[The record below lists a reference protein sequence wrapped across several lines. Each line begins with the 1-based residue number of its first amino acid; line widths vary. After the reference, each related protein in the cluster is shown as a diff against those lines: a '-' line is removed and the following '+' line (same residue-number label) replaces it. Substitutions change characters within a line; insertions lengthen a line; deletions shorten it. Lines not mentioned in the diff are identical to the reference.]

1 MKFESFSYL
10 RELGC
15 GLLNMNEVVVID
27 YGFGNL
33 LSVIRAFERI
43 GVSAR
48 VSSEPEQILGATHV
62 VLPGVGAF
70 PRGMEKLR
78 VLDLD
83 STIKKVAE
91 SGKPLLGICLGM
103 QLLLEDSEEFTKT
116 KGLGLIPGNVVS
128 IPTKDLGGFKLM
140 VPHVGWN
147 LLCNPNETKNGQD
160 SILSES
166 TGKENVYFVHSYMAV
181 PKMKTNILAMTYYGG
196 HEIVAAIA
204 KDNIIGCQFHP
215 EKSGEAG
222 LRILENFSRMK

>member
-10 RELGC
+10 RELAC
-15 GLLNMNEVVVID
+15 GHLNMNEVVIID
-27 YGFGNL
+27 YGLGNL

-48 VSSEPEQILGATHV
+48 VSFEPEQILSATHV

-70 PRGMEKLR
+70 PKGMEKLR
-78 VLDLD
+78 VRDLD
-83 STIKKVAE
+83 STINKVAE

-103 QLLLEDSEEFTKT
+103 QLLLDDSEEFTKT
-116 KGLGLIPGNVVS
+116 RGLGLIPGNVVP
-128 IPTKDLGGFKLM
+128 IPSNDLGGSKLM

-147 LLCNPNETKNGQD
+147 LLCNPNETKNWQD

-181 PKMKTNILAMTYYGG
+181 PKMKTNILAMTHYGG

-204 KDNIIGCQFHP
+204 KENIIGCQFHP
-215 EKSGEAG
+215 EKSGEVG
-222 LRILENFSRMK
+222 LKILGNFLQMK